1 MESASREIIL
11 PLECDIVKTKVNIR
25 YVSGRE
31 EQFEIELYGG
41 SSAENRLKE
50 FSQDPTIL
58 LRTDNEVVI
67 IPATAIERIT
77 FPLPD
82 SEETAIALPGV
93 RKGKRV
99 K

>member
-1 MESASREIIL
+1 MPSSSREIVL
-11 PLECDIVKTKVNIR
+11 PLECEIVKTKVSIR

-31 EQFEIELYGG
+31 EQFELELFGG

-50 FSQDPTIL
+50 FSKDPTIL
-58 LRTDNEVVI
+58 LRTENEVVI

-82 SEETAIALPGV
+82 SEETASALSGV